1 MYEVKADDAE
11 GDETEQNKEAVI
23 LMEENIEQVFLVGV
37 FSHPEGFIV
46 DIPIMII
53 IDELPDERGI

>member
-1 MYEVKADDAE
+1 
-11 GDETEQNKEAVI
+11 
-23 LMEENIEQVFLVGV
+23 MEENIEQVLLVSV
-37 FSHPEGFIV
+37 FSHPERFIV